1 MVRLVNQ
8 RSNVLPVFSKVRTLV
23 LLPVLGD
30 VNVTHVSQKRNLNF
44 KHTLQ
49 VQIQPCQMQMS
60 PKLVTEHSASQ
71 AGTKMADGW
80 EEVRNQPL
88 IEKNIIDVR
97 YMQFFGVIFSGK
109 STKGAAQKASK
120 CDESRE
126 SIGISELPLIQ
137 LILYDKIS
145 CIWDSSEIK

>member
-49 VQIQPCQMQMS
+49 V
-60 PKLVTEHSASQ
+60 
-71 AGTKMADGW
+71 
-80 EEVRNQPL
+80 
-88 IEKNIIDVR
+88 
-97 YMQFFGVIFSGK
+97 
-109 STKGAAQKASK
+109 
-120 CDESRE
+120 
-126 SIGISELPLIQ
+126 
-137 LILYDKIS
+137 
-145 CIWDSSEIK
+145 